1 MVCHVQATLDRVGLR
16 GNTTDLSCQPF
27 YKFIEKT
34 YAWHV
39 VGMFALLY
47 AFGGFPAMVWGGA
60 LRVAWVYHITW
71 FVNSASHVW
80 GYQSYNTGASSLELV
95 VVCRASH
102 WAFWGQ
108 QQPQRLLAITGR
120 VRCTFSTWSL
130 GAPLVCMIHSRSAS
144 RTASSSSWLAE
155 VAVALAA
162 VVPARYML

>member
-1 MVCHVQATLDRVGLR
+1 MVVCHVQATLDRVGLR

-95 VVCRASH
+95 VVFSPSH
-102 WAFWGQ
+102 WAFYWSSAASMPACHHWLCAIHL
-108 QQPQRLLAITGR
+108 PQLT
-120 VRCTFSTWSL
+120 
-130 GAPLVCMIHSRSAS
+130 RS
-144 RTASSSSWLAE
+144 
-155 VAVALAA
+155 LAA
-162 VVPARYML
+162 SLA

>member
-1 MVCHVQATLDRVGLR
+1 MTIQVMVCHVQATLDRVGLR

-47 AFGGFPAMVWGGA
+47 ACGGFPAMVWGGA

-80 GYQSYNTGASSLELV
+80 GYQSYDTGASSLALLV
-95 VVCRASH
+95 KAQSLDLPGVLSSLNAFLPSLAVCYTPAKFDLFIGRFPCMDDS
-102 WAFWGQ
+102 Q
-108 QQPQRLLAITGR
+108 Q
-120 VRCTFSTWSL
+120 V
-130 GAPLVCMIHSRSAS
+130 
-144 RTASSSSWLAE
+144 
-155 VAVALAA
+155 
-162 VVPARYML
+162 